1 MANYIVR
8 KKGIFGTL
16 YIDTP
21 AYNFYPSTTR
31 EIERAFKFKDYEKAT
46 TFARKL
52 FGEVVEVEEETPIK
66 IGEAKTE
73 IEEKAATKE

>member
-21 AYNFYPSTTR
+21 TYNFYPSTTR
-31 EIERAFKFKDYEKAT
+31 EIKRAFKFKDYDKAT
-46 TFARKL
+46 SFARKL
-52 FGEVVEVEEETPIK
+52 FGEVVEVEEDIPIK
-66 IGEAKTE
+66 IEDGKEEAE
-73 IEEKAATKE
+73 TKK